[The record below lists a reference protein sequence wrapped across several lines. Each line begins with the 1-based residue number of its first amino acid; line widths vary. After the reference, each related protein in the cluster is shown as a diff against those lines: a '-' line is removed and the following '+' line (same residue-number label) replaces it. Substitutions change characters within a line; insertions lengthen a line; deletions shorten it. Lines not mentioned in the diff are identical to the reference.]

1 MLGFE
6 GSPYLDVFV
15 GQGLLNADQVDTSYQ
30 GGPSRIVAADGNIV
44 QQGFLTSEPYSSS
57 TRRRWNRPV
66 KFLLLSNEYPV
77 YQNSIA
83 VRSDR
88 LETDGDCLAAL
99 VPLLQQAA
107 VDYIADPQPINDL
120 LVDYVSR
127 IDGGGFT
134 LSDGLVAD
142 ATAKQIEYGIVA
154 NGTDGVFGSFDDARM
169 QTIIET
175 LTPALTNAGT
185 PPVDGLAPADLYTND
200 FQQ

>member
-1 MLGFE
+1 M
-6 GSPYLDVFV
+6 
-15 GQGLLNADQVDTSYQ
+15 
-30 GGPSRIVAADGNIV
+30 
-44 QQGFLTSEPYSSS
+44 
-57 TRRRWNRPV
+57 
-66 KFLLLSNEYPV
+66 SNEYPV

-88 LETDGDCLAAL
+88 LDTDGDCLAAL

-154 NGTDGVFGSFDDARM
+154 NGTDGVFGSFDDTRV

-175 LTPALTNAGT
+175 LTPALTDAGT
-185 PPVDGLAPADLYTND
+185 PPVDGLAPGDLYTND
-200 FQQ
+200 FLDPSISLP